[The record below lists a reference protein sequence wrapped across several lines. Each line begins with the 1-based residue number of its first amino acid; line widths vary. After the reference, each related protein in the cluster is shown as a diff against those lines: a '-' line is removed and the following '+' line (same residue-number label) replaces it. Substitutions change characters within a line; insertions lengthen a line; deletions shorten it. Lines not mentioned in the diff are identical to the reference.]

1 MFTKLSR
8 LGKSFS
14 CLFVLVLALSMSV
27 LSASAQQNSQ
37 IEGSVLDAA
46 GAAVPGAKVSLLQ
59 TGTGFS
65 TSVESNSSG
74 LFSFPGLNVGSY
86 TLTVTMPGFQTYKQ
100 QGIEV
105 NISQTLRSDVKLTVG
120 SVNETVT
127 VEANALQV
135 QTDSNVVSTLINSD
149 QISELATENRNFA
162 ALAALGM
169 GVSSSLPDSN
179 TPTSIAA
186 NFTISVNGLR
196 QSHNIWL
203 IDGGEADDRGGAGG
217 MNIMPSQDAIAQF
230 ETLASNYPPDYGI
243 SSGATI
249 SLGLKSGTQK
259 FHGELFEFNRNTAFN
274 ANNYF
279 NKQSNPATPRTK
291 LNYNIFGGN
300 IGGPLFIPHVYNT
313 NRSKTFFFWN
323 EEFRRLVQGSSPTQ
337 SPTLAASDYPVVGQ
351 PLTYTTPAFQSKP
364 VQLTV
369 PNIKDPAFLAKV
381 AAAGLTPGGNFM
393 NNGVNNQIP
402 ASFIDPNAVAYLS
415 SGVIPLPNLANGYN
429 LGTASQPITVRDDV
443 VRIDHRFSDKW
454 QILGHYLHDSVSQAY
469 AQPMLGWSGAS
480 YNTITSQL
488 SNPSYSAAIKLSG
501 TINPTLLVEA
511 SINYDG
517 NVINITNSPNSQSP
531 ASLKLNKY
539 FQNGSGNLPNM
550 HFQGFYNTQENP
562 GSAPWHNAAQDY
574 DPKVDVSYTRGKHAM
589 KFGAGLN
596 RYTKNQQ
603 LFGDPGGQYYFSG
616 SFTGDAF
623 VDFALGLS
631 SAFDQAQALPTR
643 HYVNNTISFYANDNW
658 HVSPKLSL
666 QLGFRYDALPHAY
679 ERANQVANFD
689 PAKYQASL
697 APRFLA
703 DNSLDPTGPGFS
715 TPPGASQAFYL
726 NGTQLAGQGIPAGLV
741 ANYYK
746 TFQPRVGFSYDL
758 SGTGKTVLRGGVGT
772 FYERLQGNDIYN
784 AATNA
789 PFFNDPVANNVYFSN
804 PHTSFVSGATAANPL
819 FPQGLT
825 NLASTY
831 PAPGVVQYSVG
842 IQHQLAPS
850 LILITQYVGNYAWN
864 QNIDRNINTFPL
876 TTPLQTRANSGDP
889 NNTFTGGKGPNSPLS
904 NTNFYRTYQGYAG
917 ILQQENTTSGSY
929 NGFQMGVRAQNK
941 HGLSGEI
948 DYTWSHEIDITSFDL
963 ASVSN
968 PFNTNYDRSSG
979 VLDRRHILNLNYIYL
994 LPKFSQSNGFIHQ
1007 TLGGWEVAGTAVFE
1021 SGTLISNQGPSLG
1034 IGFDTVGLGGGY
1046 TNRPDRVS
1054 AVKYP
1059 KTQKQWFDPSAFA
1072 APLPAWAGSTTQGF
1086 GNAGRDSIIGPG
1098 RVNFTTSLYKNITI
1112 YENLKFQFRAES
1124 FNTFNHTEYNGV
1136 ASSYSPGNNFGQIT
1150 STYDPRN
1157 LEFGGKLTF

>member
-1 MFTKLSR
+1 MCTKSSR
-8 LGKSFS
+8 LSKSLRFLYVL
-14 CLFVLVLALSMSV
+14 LFALFIAATT
-27 LSASAQQNSQ
+27 ASAQQNSQ

-46 GAAVPGAKVSLLQ
+46 GAIVAGAKVSLLQ
-59 TGTGFS
+59 TSTGF
-65 TSVESNSSG
+65 TTTVESNGSG
-74 LFSFPGLNVGSY
+74 LFSFPGLNVGTYS
-86 TLTVTMPGFQTYKQ
+86 LTVTMPGFQTYKQ
-100 QGIEV
+100 QGLEV
-105 NISQTLRSDVKLTVG
+105 NISQTLRSDVKLSVG
-120 SVNETVT
+120 SVNETVV
-127 VEANALQV
+127 VEANSLQV
-135 QTDSNVVSTLINSD
+135 QTDSNVVSTLINAE
-149 QISELATENRNFA
+149 QISEIATENRNFA

-169 GVSSSLPDSN
+169 GVSSALPDSN

-259 FHGELFEFNRNTAFN
+259 FHGELFEFNRNTVFN

-279 NKQSNPATPRTK
+279 NKQSSPATRRTK

-300 IGGPLFIPHVYNT
+300 IGGPIFIPHLYN
-313 NRSKTFFFWN
+313 NARNKTFFFWN

-351 PLTYTTPAFQSKP
+351 PLNYTTPAFLTKP
-364 VQLTV
+364 VQLKV

-381 AAAGLTPGGNFM
+381 AAAGLTPGGNF
-393 NNGVNNQIP
+393 VNNQVP

-415 SGVIPLPNLANGYN
+415 SGVIPLPNLSNGYN
-429 LGTASQPITVRDDV
+429 LGTASQPINVRDDV

-454 QILGHYLHDSVSQAY
+454 QILGHYLHDTVSQAY

-501 TINPTLLVEA
+501 VISPTLLVEA

-531 ASLKLNKY
+531 ASLKLSKY
-539 FQNGSGNLPNM
+539 FTNGSSNLPNM

-574 DPKVDVSYTRGKHAM
+574 DPKLDVSWTVGKHAM
-589 KFGAGLN
+589 KFGAGYN

-603 LFGDPGGQYYFSG
+603 LFGDPGGQYYFNG
-616 SFTGDAF
+616 SQTGDAF

-643 HYVNNTISFYANDNW
+643 HYVNYTTSFYANDNW
-658 HVSPKLSL
+658 RVSPKLSL

-679 ERANQVANFD
+679 ERANQVANFN
-689 PAKYQASL
+689 PAQYQANL

-703 DNSLDPTGPGFS
+703 DGSLDPTGPGFS
-715 TPPGASQAFYL
+715 TPAGASQAFYL
-726 NGTQLAGQGIPAGLV
+726 NGTQLAGQGIPTGLV
-741 ANYYK
+741 QNYYK
-746 TFQPRVGFSYDL
+746 TFQPRVGFSYDI
-758 SGTGKTVLRGGVGT
+758 SGTGKTVLRAGAGT

-804 PHTSFVSGATAANPL
+804 PRTSFVSGATAANPL

-825 NLASTY
+825 TLAANY

-850 LILITQYVGNYAWN
+850 LIAIVQYVGNNAWN

-876 TTPLQTRANSGDP
+876 NTSLQTRANNGDP
-889 NNTFTGGKGPNSPLS
+889 SNLFTGGVGPNSSLA
-904 NTNFYRTYQGYAG
+904 NTNAYRTYQGYAG
-917 ILQQENTTSGSY
+917 ILQQENTTAGSY

-941 HGLSGEI
+941 HGLTGEI
-948 DYTWSHEIDITSFDL
+948 DYTWSHEIDVTSFDL
-963 ASVSN
+963 ATVSN

-994 LPKFSQSNGFIHQ
+994 LPKFNQSNGFIRQ
-1007 TLGGWEVAGTAVFE
+1007 TLGGWEVAGTAIFE
-1021 SGTLISNQGPSLG
+1021 SGSLISNQGPSLG
-1034 IGFDTVGLGGGY
+1034 IAYDTVGLGGGY
-1046 TNRPDRVS
+1046 TNRPDKVS

-1072 APLPAWAGSTTQGF
+1072 APLPAWAGSKTQGF

-1098 RVNFTTSLYKNITI
+1098 RVNFTTSLYKNVTI
-1112 YENLKFQFRAES
+1112 HENVKFQFRAES
-1124 FNTFNHTEYNGV
+1124 FNTFNHTQFNGV
-1136 ASSYSPGNNFGQIT
+1136 ASSYASGNNFGQIT

-1157 LEFGGKLTF
+1157 LEFGGKLSF